1 MRAAGPRPGAG
12 EDAGGRARAAGDA
25 AEATLHAG
33 WGRGD
38 ARCGGARPTK
48 RCRPQRGLQEA
59 ASGPE
64 AQCGPPAG
72 PPGARRQC
80 WGRRGPGGAVPV
92 SAPQSAGHRALGK
105 SGTSDWQQQGED
117 GGQRE
122 EGGWEAGSRKGCRG
136 PSRVSGGL
144 AMSTEPLP
152 FASCSLTKRMVSTQ
166 LSSSTTRL
174 LEGPLGRLVSR
185 PGPCVAAPTWLRSL
199 QGVQPPAPR
208 PGSVSPRPPAL
219 AEPKGS
225 GIGAVLLDMS
235 LSATG
240 TGENSQNLAGLSHRP
255 AANIWNICNL
265 S

>member
-1 MRAAGPRPGAG
+1 MDFSGLSLIKLKKEEMETQVSSSSSRRAELWAGGRPRSRGHPERHAGCRSASWSWRRRWRPSACGWGCCGSDTTCWLGPWGRPVWRSSADQALPPAAGPPRSRLWP
-12 EDAGGRARAAGDA
+12 RSPV
-25 AEATLHAG
+25 
-33 WGRGD
+33 W
-38 ARCGGARPTK
+38 
-48 RCRPQRGLQEA
+48 
-59 ASGPE
+59 
-64 AQCGPPAG
+64 
-72 PPGARRQC
+72 PPGR
-80 WGRRGPGGAVPV
+80 
-92 SAPQSAGHRALGK
+92 
-105 SGTSDWQQQGED
+105 T
-117 GGQRE
+117 
-122 EGGWEAGSRKGCRG
+122 
-136 PSRVSGGL
+136 
-144 AMSTEPLP
+144 T
-152 FASCSLTKRMVSTQ
+152 SLTKRMVSTQ